1 MIESNVV
8 NNNNTFQPLMT
19 EFTLVT
25 LIISLSIFSFL
36 VFRSRSSIK
45 TFQSQMLLFIVLYLV
60 GEIIENTNLNTLS
73 SLSELGS
80 QIHVIA
86 TVYLTILFWTR
97 YFYSEKYSMQMI
109 DDDIDEV
116 PKDNS
121 NMNK

>member
-1 MIESNVV
+1 
-8 NNNNTFQPLMT
+8 
-19 EFTLVT
+19 
-25 LIISLSIFSFL
+25 
-36 VFRSRSSIK
+36 
-45 TFQSQMLLFIVLYLV
+45 MLLFIVLYLV